1 MANIDLSFRAQ
12 SLDNQ
17 SPDPVQIND
26 RHLTEEDVI
35 ERQELT
41 QKISKI
47 SLEGTRVF
55 SKGLHNAFLH
65 GNKFLLE
72 TPSEQLDVGDI
83 NAPILCYGRVP
94 DQPPVSWSSDVVKAV
109 VGFAE
114 HIGWKVSAQNQEIAG
129 RGVDT
134 VLAEA
139 QKKSR
144 MSVRI
149 PWKTVLWGVGALV
162 IVLSVIWVIYKILF
176 RE

>member
-17 SPDPVQIND
+17 SPDPVEVKD
-26 RHLTEEDVI
+26 RRLTEEDVV
-35 ERQELT
+35 ERQELA

-55 SKGLHNAFLH
+55 SEGLHNAFLH
-65 GNKFLLE
+65 GDKFLLE

-83 NAPILCYGRVP
+83 KAPILCYGRVP
-94 DQPPVSWSSDVVKAV
+94 EQPPMSWSSDVVKAV

-114 HIGWKVSAQNQEIAG
+114 RIGWKVSAQNQEVAG

-144 MSVRI
+144 MRVRI

>member
-17 SPDPVQIND
+17 SPDPVQVND
-26 RHLTEEDVI
+26 RRLTEEDVA

-55 SKGLHNAFLH
+55 SVGLHNAFLH
-65 GNKFLLE
+65 GDKFLLE
-72 TPSEQLDVGDI
+72 TPSEQKDVGNI

-109 VGFAE
+109 VGFAGRIE
-114 HIGWKVSAQNQEIAG
+114 WKVSAENQKVAG
-129 RGVDT
+129 CGVDII
-134 VLAEA
+134 LAEA

-144 MSVRI
+144 MRIRI
-149 PWKTVLWGVGALV
+149 PWKKVLWGAGALV
-162 IVLSVIWVIYKILF
+162 IVLVVVGVIYKILF